1 MIKESLLLVIRRIE
15 EEIEDRWGRNA
26 LFHGSV
32 ADQLSKSDPD
42 YRRLQRMLD
51 YYFSMLY
58 RENWLKTREFRQVL
72 RKNGFH
78 DAYHCLKYYGWDIED
93 GIFPLILELNRVGV
107 ETLESCEGHFGDTWS
122 NFHAP
127 SIQPWVHI
135 KYMRDVNY
143 LKALFASFT
152 RDNTIRFKGA
162 RMILNVAGITERRTV
177 ITQLTTQLQQPD
189 QIISIRRYCELV

>member
-1 MIKESLLLVIRRIE
+1 MIKDSLLLVIRRIE

-26 LFHGSV
+26 LFRGSV
-32 ADQLSKSDPD
+32 ADQLSKSDSD
-42 YRRLQRMLD
+42 YQRLQRMLD

-58 RENWLKTREFRQVL
+58 RENWVNTREFRQIL

-78 DAYHCLKYYGWDIED
+78 DAYRCLKYYGWDIED

-127 SIQPWVHI
+127 SIQPWVFI
-135 KYMRDVNY
+135 KHMRDVTY

-152 RDNTIRFKGA
+152 RDHTLRFMGA
-162 RMILNVAGITERRTV
+162 RMILNVAGITERRMV
-177 ITQLTTQLQQPD
+177 IAQLTAQLHQT
-189 QIISIRRYCELV
+189 Y

>member
-15 EEIEDRWGRNA
+15 EEIEDQWGRNA
-26 LFHGSV
+26 LFRGSV
-32 ADQLSKSDPD
+32 ADHLNKSDPN

-58 RENWLKTREFRQVL
+58 RENWLKTQEFRRIL

-78 DAYHCLKYYGWDIED
+78 EAYHCLKYYGWDIED
-93 GIFPLILELNRVGV
+93 GIFPLILELNRVGI

-122 NFHAP
+122 NFNAP
-127 SIQPWVHI
+127 SILPWVYI
-135 KYMRDVNY
+135 KHKRDVTY

-152 RDNTIRFKGA
+152 RDNTLRFMRA
-162 RMILNVAGITERRTV
+162 RMILNVAGITERDIV
-177 ITQLTTQLQQPD
+177 ITKLTTKLQQT
-189 QIISIRRYCELV
+189 

>member
-26 LFHGSV
+26 LFRGSV
-32 ADQLSKSDPD
+32 ADKLSKTETD

-58 RENWLKTREFRQVL
+58 RENWLKTREFRQIL

-78 DAYHCLKYYGWDIED
+78 DAFHCLKYYGWDIED
-93 GIFPLILELNRVGV
+93 GIFPLILELNRIGV

-127 SIQPWVHI
+127 SIQPWVCI
-135 KYMRDVNY
+135 KQTGDVTN

-152 RDNTIRFKGA
+152 KDHTVRFTGS
-162 RMILNVAGITERRTV
+162 RMILNVMGNTERHAL
-177 ITQLTTQLQQPD
+177 ITQLTTQLQQTG
-189 QIISIRRYCELV
+189 